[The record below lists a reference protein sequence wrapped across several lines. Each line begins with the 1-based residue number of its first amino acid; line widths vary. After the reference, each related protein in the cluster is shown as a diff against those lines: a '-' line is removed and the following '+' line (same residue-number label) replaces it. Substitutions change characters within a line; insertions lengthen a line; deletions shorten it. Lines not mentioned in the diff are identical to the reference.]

1 MGMQALRCCSCV
13 HGPKSPPKQS
23 PGVCSAGECTVPGVK
38 GFVTGFPADF
48 PGAVLEPVWV
58 LNESR
63 VFCSSSLWSCHAG
76 WAAISSAGVSQM
88 SPWCCLQPEAA
99 GVSHHADLKNP
110 LAVVLRRP
118 DLPHLFLTA
127 EPGLNPGSPSGRRR
141 EECFCG
147 SSRAGTLCRPG
158 SILTSRQQPRG
169 LGEIPVCVST
179 N

>member
-63 VFCSSSLWSCHAG
+63 VFCSSSLWSCLVQAPSGAAMQAG
-76 WAAISSAGVSQM
+76 LRYPLLVSPRCHPGAVPSRRQR
-88 SPWCCLQPEAA
+88 
-99 GVSHHADLKNP
+99 VSHIML
-110 LAVVLRRP
+110 
-118 DLPHLFLTA
+118 
-127 EPGLNPGSPSGRRR
+127 
-141 EECFCG
+141 
-147 SSRAGTLCRPG
+147 
-158 SILTSRQQPRG
+158 I
-169 LGEIPVCVST
+169 
-179 N
+179 